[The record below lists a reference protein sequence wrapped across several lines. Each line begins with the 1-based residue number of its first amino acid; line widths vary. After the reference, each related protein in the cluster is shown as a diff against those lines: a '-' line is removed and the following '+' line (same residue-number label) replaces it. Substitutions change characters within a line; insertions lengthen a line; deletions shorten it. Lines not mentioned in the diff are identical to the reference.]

1 MVVFGSGAACYLP
14 FGHIPA
20 SPAELQLVGPSR
32 WKRLSPQPWLVAR
45 EVLDVKSKERQERQL
60 VE

>member
-1 MVVFGSGAACYLP
+1 MVFSSGPAWTLP

-20 SPAELQLVGPSR
+20 SPPELPLVGPSR
-32 WKRLSPQPWLVAR
+32 WKRLSPQPWLVVR
-45 EVLDVKSKERQERQL
+45 QVLDVKSKERQERQL